1 MSPEILSGTEIEK
14 GFQKALEN
22 REFSVWY
29 QPQVDM
35 RTGGIRGAEALV
47 RWQTKNGEMIPPD
60 LFVPALEKKGL
71 MPLLDEEVLRIVCG
85 DIRDAKQRKV
95 SFCPVSV
102 NLSRMHAGRRE
113 IMGVFR
119 EITEEYGIGKGELS
133 FEITET
139 AAGPEDGGDDG
150 MSRLVRYLR
159 KKGFQ
164 IAMDDY
170 GMGSSTLKL
179 LHEIRF
185 DILKLDRFFV
195 SRIGDPK
202 ADVILAS
209 TIAMAKELGLEV
221 VAEGVENRKQTQF
234 LLQHGCCIAQ
244 GYYYSRPLTKE
255 MYLIQRRNPEAGY
268 VPFREND
275 RTGCGEEMI

>member
-1 MSPEILSGTEIEK
+1 MSPEILSGTGIEK
-14 GFQKALEN
+14 EFKKALEN

-35 RTGGIRGAEALV
+35 RTGEIRGAEALV
-47 RWQTKNGEMIPPD
+47 RWQKENGEIIPPD

-71 MPLLDEEVLRIVCG
+71 MPLLDEEVLRSVCG
-85 DIRDAKQRKV
+85 DIRDAKHRNV

-102 NLSRMHAGRRE
+102 NLSKMHAGRRE
-113 IMGVFR
+113 ITGVFR
-119 EITEEYGIGKGELS
+119 EITEEYGIGKGDLS

-139 AAGPEDGGDDG
+139 SPGPDDGENDG
-150 MSRLVRYLR
+150 MSRLARYLQ

-195 SRIGDPK
+195 SRIGNPK
-202 ADVILAS
+202 ADVILEF
-209 TIAMAKELGLEV
+209 TIAMAEKLGLEV
-221 VAEGVENRKQTQF
+221 IAEGVENREQTQF
-234 LLQHGCCIAQ
+234 LLEHGCCFAQ

-255 MYLIQRRNPEAGY
+255 MYVTQRMGQIPYCTEAG
-268 VPFREND
+268 PAGREE
-275 RTGCGEEMI
+275 TK

>member
-1 MSPEILSGTEIEK
+1 MSAVFLSGIEQEFTE
-14 GFQKALEN
+14 ALKN

-35 RTGGIRGAEALV
+35 RTGEIRGAEALV
-47 RWQTKNGEMIPPD
+47 RWQKKNGEMIPPD
-60 LFVPALEKKGL
+60 LFVPVLEKMGL

-85 DIRDAKQRKV
+85 NIRDAKQKRY

-139 AAGPEDGGDDG
+139 AAGPEDGYDDG

-159 KKGFQ
+159 EKGFQ

-185 DILKLDRFFV
+185 DILKMDRFFV

-202 ADVILAS
+202 TDVILAS
-209 TIAMAKELGLEV
+209 TIAMAEKLGLEV
-221 VAEGVENRKQTQF
+221 VAEGVENREQTQF
-234 LLQHGCCIAQ
+234 LLDHGCCFAQ

-255 MYLIQRRNPEAGY
+255 IYVTQRMGQI
-268 VPFREND
+268 PFRAED
-275 RTGCGEEMI
+275 RPAGREETI